1 MSKGGI
7 HMNVSIILTYQTP
20 KGTETIFHSEE
31 MPANKAMMIAE
42 DLERAGRTKH
52 LTFIDNMDN
61 TWNLKELKKVMAEIE
76 TEAHNVT
83 AYFDGGFD
91 LKTKKSGL
99 GCAIYYDKNGKSFRL
114 RKNALVEELDS
125 NNEAEY
131 AALNLALQE
140 LAFLEVYHLPVA
152 IVGDSKVVINQ
163 LSDEWPCYEAVLSKW
178 MDRIENQLKM
188 LGITPEYKVVSRKEN
203 READQL
209 ASQALKEIEI
219 MSTRK
224 MRSE

>member
-1 MSKGGI
+1 
-7 HMNVSIILTYQTP
+7 MNVNIIVTYQTP

-31 MPANKAMMIAE
+31 MPANKAMMIAG
-42 DLERAGRTKH
+42 DLERTGRVKN
-52 LTFIDNMDN
+52 LTFIDSMENR
-61 TWNLKELKKVMAEIE
+61 WNLKELKKFMAEIE
-76 TEAHNVT
+76 TEAHHVT
-83 AYFDGGFD
+83 VYFDGGFD

-99 GCAIYYDKNGKSFRL
+99 GCVIYYDKNGKSFRL
-114 RKNALVEELDS
+114 RKNALVAELHS

-131 AALNLALQE
+131 AAMHLALQE
-140 LAFLEVYHLPVA
+140 LTLLEVHHLPVT

-163 LSDEWPCYEAVLSKW
+163 LNDEWPCYEAALSKW
-178 MDRIENQLKM
+178 MDRIESQMKK

-219 MSTRK
+219 LSTRQI
-224 MRSE
+224 